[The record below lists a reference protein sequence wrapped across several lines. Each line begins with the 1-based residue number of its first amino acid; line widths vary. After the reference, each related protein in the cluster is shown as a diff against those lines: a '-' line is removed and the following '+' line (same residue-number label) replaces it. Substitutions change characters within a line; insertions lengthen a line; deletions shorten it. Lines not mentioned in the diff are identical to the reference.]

1 MAKNKILFLISFM
14 LLLTS
19 CADTWSSVKRGVTGE
34 KDKSIDEFLVKKK
47 DPLIL
52 PPDYESLPTP
62 AEREEAVTEISSFEK
77 KLDTESEETFSS
89 SNTTEQSIL
98 KQIQRQ

>member
-47 DPLIL
+47 GSAYFTSRL
-52 PPDYESLPTP
+52 
-62 AEREEAVTEISSFEK
+62 
-77 KLDTESEETFSS
+77 
-89 SNTTEQSIL
+89 
-98 KQIQRQ
+98 

>member
-1 MAKNKILFLISFM
+1 MSF
-14 LLLTS
+14 
-19 CADTWSSVKRGVTGE
+19 WS
-34 KDKSIDEFLVKKK
+34 KKK

-89 SNTTEQSIL
+89 SNTNN
-98 KQIQRQ
+98 